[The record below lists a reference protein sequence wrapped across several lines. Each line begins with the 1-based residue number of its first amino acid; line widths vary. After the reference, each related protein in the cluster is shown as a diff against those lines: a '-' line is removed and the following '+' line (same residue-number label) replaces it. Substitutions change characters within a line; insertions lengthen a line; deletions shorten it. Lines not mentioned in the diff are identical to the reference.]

1 MGRSDRNWVMWLL
14 AVMSIEK
21 VIQHVIVTG
30 ALLADWGGLRQ
41 AVAVDWRWL
50 AIVGGMVGIVFA
62 VALIALLRSRPWS
75 LTLLSGL
82 ALVDVIGEFVAQGT
96 AAITITVSF
105 VVALAVLGV
114 SRHLATRAHPQSSV
128 PEQKDAEVSNVHVH
142 GVQGSLRSR

>member
-21 VIQHVIVTG
+21 VIQHFIVTG

-50 AIVGGMVGIVFA
+50 AIVGGMVGIMFA

-96 AAITITVSF
+96 AAITITVSL

-114 SRHLATRAHPQSSV
+114 SRHLATRTYPQSSV
-128 PEQKDAEVSNVHVH
+128 PV
-142 GVQGSLRSR
+142 

>member
-1 MGRSDRNWVMWLL
+1 MGRSDRNWLVWLL
-14 AVMSIEK
+14 AVMSVEK
-21 VIQHVIVTG
+21 VVQHVIVTG

-50 AIVGGMVGIVFA
+50 ATVGGMVGVMFA
-62 VALIALLRSRPWS
+62 VALIGLLRSRPWS

-96 AAITITVSF
+96 AAITITVSL

-114 SRHLATRAHPQSSV
+114 SRHLATRTYPQSSV
-128 PEQKDAEVSNVHVH
+128 PV
-142 GVQGSLRSR
+142 

>member
-50 AIVGGMVGIVFA
+50 ATVGGMVGIVFA

-96 AAITITVSF
+96 AAITITVSL

-114 SRHLATRAHPQSSV
+114 SRHLATRTYPQSSV
-128 PEQKDAEVSNVHVH
+128 PV
-142 GVQGSLRSR
+142 